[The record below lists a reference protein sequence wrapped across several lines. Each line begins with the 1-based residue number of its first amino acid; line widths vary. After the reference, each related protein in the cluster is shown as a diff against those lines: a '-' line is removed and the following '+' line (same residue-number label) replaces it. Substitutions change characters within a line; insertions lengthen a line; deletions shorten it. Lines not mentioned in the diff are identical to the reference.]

1 MANKIK
7 FGLKNVHYAV
17 ATETYDSSTGWTTTY
32 SAPAAWLGAVSISLA
47 PQGDNT
53 NFYADDG
60 VYAVIGNNSGYSG
73 DFESA
78 LIPEAVETAL
88 LGRVKDTN
96 KVVYESANDAGVVY
110 FALMFEFTGDD
121 SGKRYVMYRCTLTR
135 PTVAGQ
141 TKGDSVDV
149 QTESVTITA
158 TPRLDADHLVMAHTC
173 DDTESAVYDSWY
185 SAVWTPNSVISPAV
199 TLNAHSLT
207 IEKDASATLTAITV
221 PAGET
226 VTYTSSSNTYATVT
240 SGGVVTGAA
249 VGSAIITATIT
260 VDGVDY
266 TDTCTVVVTA
276 PAEVG

>member
-7 FGLKNVHYAV
+7 FGLKNVHYAI
-17 ATETYDSSTGWTTTY
+17 ATETYNPSTGWATTY
-32 SAPAAWLGAVSISLA
+32 GAVMPWAGAVSISLD

-60 VYAVIGNNSGYSG
+60 VYAVIGNNNGYSG

-78 LIPEAVETAL
+78 LIPEAVETSILNRTLDAT
-88 LGRVKDTN
+88 D
-96 KVVYESANDAGVVY
+96 KVVYESADDANTTKY
-110 FALMFEFTGDD
+110 FALLFEFTGDD
-121 SGKRYVMYRCTLTR
+121 SGKRYVFYRCTLTR

-158 TPRLDADHLVMAHTC
+158 TPRLDADHLTMAHTG
-173 DDTESAVYDSWY
+173 DTTTSTVYEGWY
-185 SAVWTPNSVISPAV
+185 SSVWTPNGTVTPSVEIDAHAV
-199 TLNAHSLT
+199 TV
-207 IEKDASATLTAITV
+207 EKDANITLTAATV

-226 VTYTSSSNTYATVT
+226 VTWSSSDDNTATVT
-240 SGGVVTGAA
+240 SGGVVAGVA

-260 VDGVDY
+260 KDGVDY
-266 TDTCTVVVTA
+266 SDTCTVVVTNA
-276 PAEVG
+276 VG

>member
-7 FGLKNVHYAV
+7 FGLKNVHYAM
-17 ATETYDSSTGWTTTY
+17 ATETYNPATGWSTTY
-32 SAPAAWLGAVSISLA
+32 GAVRAWAGAVNITLD

-60 VYAVIGNNSGYSG
+60 VYAVIGNNNGYSG

-78 LIPEAVETAL
+78 LIPEAVETAIL
-88 LGRVKDTN
+88 NRSLDANGIIS
-96 KVVYESANDAGVVY
+96 ESADDANTTNY

-121 SGKRYVMYRCTLTR
+121 SGKRYVFYRCALTR

-141 TKGDSVDV
+141 TKADSIDV

-158 TPRLDADHLVMAHTC
+158 TPRLDADRLTMAHTG
-173 DDTESAVYDSWY
+173 DTTTSAVYDAWY
-185 SAVWTPNSVISPAV
+185 SAVYVPNQLPTPAV
-199 TLNAHSLT
+199 DLDWHAITVA
-207 IEKDASATLTAITV
+207 KDATETLTAATV

-226 VTYTSSSNTYATVT
+226 ITWSSSDDNTATVT
-240 SGGVVTGAA
+240 SGGVVAGVA

-260 VDGVDY
+260 KDGVDY
-266 TDTCTVVVTA
+266 SDTCTVIVTNA
-276 PAEVG
+276 VG